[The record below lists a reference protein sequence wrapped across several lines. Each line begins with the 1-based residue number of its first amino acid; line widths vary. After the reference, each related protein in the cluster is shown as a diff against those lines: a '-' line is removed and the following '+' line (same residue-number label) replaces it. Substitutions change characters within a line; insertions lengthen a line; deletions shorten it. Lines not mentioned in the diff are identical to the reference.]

1 MEMYLIAKLMVMTT
15 MVQAATLQRRP
26 GTRSD
31 LPIHVEAPAEL
42 DTCHGAD
49 AQLHA
54 AAADVYLLTLTD
66 QRQGREYE
74 RSCRLPIA
82 SLTRSAAG
90 PHCMNV
96 SLPSYPARV
105 GPDAAQLE
113 GAAVQD

>member
-1 MEMYLIAKLMVMTT
+1 MDLIVKLMVMTT

-26 GTRSD
+26 DTRSD

-42 DTCHGAD
+42 NTSHGAD

-54 AAADVYLLTLTD
+54 AAADVHLLTLTD

-74 RSCRLPIA
+74 RSCRLL
-82 SLTRSAAG
+82 LTGSE
-90 PHCMNV
+90 PDV
-96 SLPSYPARV
+96 SLPSYLARV